1 MSIKHDKYMPLYA
14 YLSPA
19 SIPQIVAHIQ
29 DYLVKHPILSVE
41 TIAEI
46 IVQSLEEHP
55 ELINGEAIPIS
66 PDSEQSIKA
75 YIDSLPSID
84 TYTKAEI
91 NTLLT
96 GKQDTLTFD
105 QAPTPGSSNP
115 VTSSGIIAAMSAMNE
130 ALETMINAKADSA
143 STYTKTQVDTLLTDK
158 ANTDDV
164 YSKNTMDA
172 KLLEY
177 ATSDSVYSK
186 TDINTMKQ
194 VNKTNLAIVS
204 TDGLAPLDIDAGQY
218 VYFNDVMYMATE
230 DILTGAQL
238 VPNTN
243 IVINPIGV
251 TNRIGDGLKN
261 AVTQI
266 NGLAETVSNQSAE
279 IGKKADKP
287 VIVSVTVDTAGASMS
302 AADLAKLKSDMVMCW
317 YTGNRLNLTSD
328 LSITPG
334 SGQQPAG
341 KASSSTTFTIAFI
354 HSANNTAIA
363 SVIPAECVDVS
374 GEFTSMH
381 ANVTIT
387 NKKCYK
393 CGNIVYVA
401 IAFKVE
407 NSLRDF
413 ARIIS
418 TGTFQFKQ
426 LVTAQLYSS
435 GFDTLYSQLVYAD
448 EDNTFFTTRKAISA
462 GDYRIL
468 TSFVV

>member
-1 MSIKHDKYMPLYA
+1 MSIKYDKYMPLYT

-46 IVQSLEEHP
+46 IVQSLQEHP
-55 ELINGEAIPIS
+55 ELINGTAIPIS
-66 PDSEQSIKA
+66 ADSEQSIKA
-75 YIDSLPSID
+75 YIDSLPSVD

-91 NTLLT
+91 NLLLT

-130 ALETMINAKADSA
+130 ALETLINAKADSV

-158 ANTDDV
+158 ANAADV

-186 TDINTMKQ
+186 QDINTMKQ
-194 VNKTNLAIVS
+194 VNKANLAIVS
-204 TDGLAPLDIDAGQY
+204 TDGMAPLDIAAGQY

-230 DILTGAQL
+230 EILTGVQL
-238 VPNTN
+238 VPNAN

-266 NGLAETVSNQSAE
+266 NGLAETVSNQSQQIGDLPSLRTTVKTSIVNAVNELVPMGE
-279 IGKKADKP
+279 IFIPLQCYEINGIKRFFYYLHNASAY
-287 VIVSVTVDTAGASMS
+287 SVTINSVVKSGVGTQMPTNFTMSIENEYIQFYIINNDFVTGAIY
-302 AADLAKLKSDMVMCW
+302 DFKF
-317 YTGNRLNLTSD
+317 T
-328 LSITPG
+328 LS
-334 SGQQPAG
+334 
-341 KASSSTTFTIAFI
+341 K
-354 HSANNTAIA
+354 
-363 SVIPAECVDVS
+363 
-374 GEFTSMH
+374 
-381 ANVTIT
+381 
-387 NKKCYK
+387 
-393 CGNIVYVA
+393 
-401 IAFKVE
+401 
-407 NSLRDF
+407 
-413 ARIIS
+413 
-418 TGTFQFKQ
+418 
-426 LVTAQLYSS
+426 
-435 GFDTLYSQLVYAD
+435 
-448 EDNTFFTTRKAISA
+448 
-462 GDYRIL
+462 
-468 TSFVV
+468 

>member
-1 MSIKHDKYMPLYA
+1 MSIKYDKYIPLYA

-46 IVQSLEEHP
+46 IVQSLQERP
-55 ELINGEAIPIS
+55 ELINGTAIPIS
-66 PDSEQSIKA
+66 ADSEQSIKA

-130 ALETMINAKADSA
+130 ALETLINAKADSA

-158 ANTDDV
+158 ANAADV

-186 TDINTMKQ
+186 QGINTMKQ
-194 VNKTNLAIVS
+194 VNKANLAIVS
-204 TDGLAPLDIDAGQY
+204 TDGLAPLDIAAGQY

-230 DILTGAQL
+230 EILTGVQL
-238 VPNTN
+238 VPNAN

-266 NGLAETVSNQSAE
+266 NGLAETVSNQSQQIANVQNSLAYIVGNTNTTGSTLASGTFVYVKGHSTIAE
-279 IGKKADKP
+279 GLRK
-287 VIVSVTVDTAGASMS
+287 VTGSISANASITTNNTE
-302 AADLAKLKSDMVMCW
+302 DC
-317 YTGNRLNLTSD
+317 TGGGLNALNNNLRKIIKGQTTNTTSD
-328 LSITPG
+328 VGTFIVLDVPSGAVYVSAYTNNTNYWVKYYSQGTFGIVNYNNINVSTKSITLYHYWAI
-334 SGQQPAG
+334 PA
-341 KASSSTTFTIAFI
+341 
-354 HSANNTAIA
+354 NTAI
-363 SVIPAECVDVS
+363 P
-374 GEFTSMH
+374 
-381 ANVTIT
+381 
-387 NKKCYK
+387 
-393 CGNIVYVA
+393 
-401 IAFKVE
+401 
-407 NSLRDF
+407 
-413 ARIIS
+413 
-418 TGTFQFKQ
+418 TG
-426 LVTAQLYSS
+426 Y
-435 GFDTLYSQLVYAD
+435 TLA
-448 EDNTFFTTRKAISA
+448 
-462 GDYRIL
+462 
-468 TSFVV
+468 

>member
-1 MSIKHDKYMPLYA
+1 MSIKYDKYMPLYT

-46 IVQSLEEHP
+46 IVQSLQEHP
-55 ELINGEAIPIS
+55 ELINGTAIPIS
-66 PDSEQSIKA
+66 ADSEQSIKA

-91 NTLLT
+91 NLLLT

-130 ALETMINAKADSA
+130 ALETLINAKADSA
-143 STYTKTQVDTLLTDK
+143 TTYTKSQVDTLLTDK

-177 ATSDSVYSK
+177 ATSESVYSK
-186 TDINTMKQ
+186 QDINTMKQ
-194 VNKTNLAIVS
+194 VNKANLAIVS
-204 TDGLAPLDIDAGQY
+204 TDGLAPLDIAAGQY

-230 DILTGAQL
+230 EILTGVQL
-238 VPNTN
+238 VPNAN

-266 NGLAETVSNQSAE
+266 NGLAETVSNQSQQ
-279 IGKKADKP
+279 IGNVTLPTTAQTLTGAIKENSDKISDLGP
-287 VIVSVTVDTAGASMS
+287 V
-302 AADLAKLKSDMVMCW
+302 
-317 YTGNRLNLTSD
+317 NNLTSD
-328 LSITPG
+328 STTAALSAA
-334 SGQQPAG
+334 QG
-341 KASSSTTFTIAFI
+341 KALKAVTPID
-354 HSANNTAIA
+354 NTAYTVNNGSLGTGPIGYLQNN
-363 SVIPAECVDVS
+363 VLQIRLIIE
-374 GEFTSMH
+374 
-381 ANVTIT
+381 NVTLSAATSFGGFNNIT
-387 NKKCYK
+387 AL
-393 CGNIVYVA
+393 VA
-401 IAFKVE
+401 TYLPIF
-407 NSLRDF
+407 NY
-413 ARIIS
+413 S
-418 TGTFQFKQ
+418 TGKPVNGGVYFNGHSLAYYGEPVSTPATYEITGTV
-426 LVTAQLYSS
+426 LV
-435 GFDTLYSQLVYAD
+435 GG
-448 EDNTFFTTRKAISA
+448 I
-462 GDYRIL
+462 
-468 TSFVV
+468 

>member
-1 MSIKHDKYMPLYA
+1 MSIKYDKYMPLYT

-46 IVQSLEEHP
+46 IVQSLQEHP
-55 ELINGEAIPIS
+55 ELINGTAIPIS
-66 PDSEQSIKA
+66 ADSEQSIKA
-75 YIDSLPSID
+75 YIDSLPSVD

-91 NTLLT
+91 NLLLT

-130 ALETMINAKADSA
+130 ALETLINAKADSA
-143 STYTKTQVDTLLTDK
+143 TTYTKSQVDTLLTDK

-186 TDINTMKQ
+186 QDINTMKQ
-194 VNKTNLAIVS
+194 VNKANLAIVS
-204 TDGLAPLDIDAGQY
+204 TDGLAPLDIAAGQY

-230 DILTGAQL
+230 EILTGVQL
-238 VPNTN
+238 VPNAN

-266 NGLAETVSNQSAE
+266 NGLAETVSNQSQQ
-279 IGKKADKP
+279 IGYLNEGLAI
-287 VIVSVTVDTAGASMS
+287 IVDGDTASYPVPVGYYAYIKNNLHGLSEGLYINTSSASFPIS
-302 AADLAKLKSDMVMCW
+302 GGIADSTVFTKTTMGSLNKLQETIINLPILYKGYYL
-317 YTGNRLNLTSD
+317 YTG
-328 LSITPG
+328 
-334 SGQQPAG
+334 
-341 KASSSTTFTIAFI
+341 TFT
-354 HSANNTAIA
+354 
-363 SVIPAECVDVS
+363 VS
-374 GEFTSMH
+374 GETSMSPILE
-381 ANVTIT
+381 AFGLSINTIAAIT
-387 NKKCYK
+387 FDYASSLS
-393 CGNIVYVA
+393 GNI
-401 IAFKVE
+401 IWG
-407 NSLRDF
+407 
-413 ARIIS
+413 ARYCYGEGTVVNPRFFIIH
-418 TGTFQFKQ
+418 
-426 LVTAQLYSS
+426 
-435 GFDTLYSQLVYAD
+435 
-448 EDNTFFTTRKAISA
+448 N
-462 GDYRIL
+462 
-468 TSFVV
+468 

>member
-1 MSIKHDKYMPLYA
+1 MSIKYDKYMPLYT
-14 YLSPA
+14 YLTPA

-46 IVQSLEEHP
+46 IVQSLQEHP
-55 ELINGEAIPIS
+55 ELINGTAIPIS
-66 PDSEQSIKA
+66 ADSEQSIKA

-105 QAPTPGSSNP
+105 QAPTPGSANP

-130 ALETMINAKADSA
+130 ALETLINAKADSV

-186 TDINTMKQ
+186 QDINTMKQ
-194 VNKTNLAIVS
+194 VNKANLAIVS
-204 TDGLAPLDIDAGQY
+204 TDGLAPLDIAAGQY

-230 DILTGAQL
+230 EILTGVQL
-238 VPNTN
+238 VPNAN

-266 NGLAETVSNQSAE
+266 NGLAETVSNQSQQIDNAFDSIAYVE
-279 IGKKADKP
+279 NGTTASREYKIGDY
-287 VIVSVTVDTAGASMS
+287 VIVQNTLYM
-302 AADLAKLKSDMVMCW
+302 AA
-317 YTGNRLNLTSD
+317 
-328 LSITPG
+328 
-334 SGQQPAG
+334 
-341 KASSSTTFTIAFI
+341 
-354 HSANNTAIA
+354 TAIA
-363 SVIPAECVDVS
+363 ESSVFTVNTNIIPVS
-374 GEFTSMH
+374 EKGGLNALKYTMLGTISQVQSIPLTIPRETTELFVSL
-381 ANVTIT
+381 TIT
-387 NKKCYK
+387 SDNFNAQNMFIIDWNKGAEYY
-393 CGNIVYVA
+393 GIGLLGPSNNI
-401 IAFKVE
+401 IA
-407 NSLRDF
+407 
-413 ARIIS
+413 
-418 TGTFQFKQ
+418 
-426 LVTAQLYSS
+426 
-435 GFDTLYSQLVYAD
+435 TLYRMSRNIKFIRCIYGNENPPA
-448 EDNTFFTTRKAISA
+448 FTANIYWR
-462 GDYRIL
+462 
-468 TSFVV
+468 

>member
-1 MSIKHDKYMPLYA
+1 MSIKYDKYMPLYA

-46 IVQSLEEHP
+46 IVQSLQEHP
-55 ELINGEAIPIS
+55 ELINGTAIPIS
-66 PDSEQSIKA
+66 ADSEQSIKA

-130 ALETMINAKADSA
+130 ALETLINAKADSI

-177 ATSDSVYSK
+177 ATSESVYSK
-186 TDINTMKQ
+186 QDINAMKQ
-194 VNKTNLAIVS
+194 VNKANLAIIS
-204 TDGLAPLDIDAGQY
+204 TDGTAPLDIAAGQY
-218 VYFNDVMYMATE
+218 VYYEDIMYMATE
-230 DILTGAQL
+230 AILTGARL
-238 VPNTN
+238 VPNSN
-243 IVINPIGV
+243 IVLNPIGV

-266 NGLAETVSNQSAE
+266 NGLAETVSNQSQQIANKQDTLSFDTTPTE
-279 IGKKADKP
+279 NSNNPVKSGGLYDVMLKAYS
-287 VIVSVTVDTAGASMS
+287 ITVTLSTGASIQLIKM
-302 AADLAKLKSDMVMCW
+302 
-317 YTGNRLNLTSD
+317 GN
-328 LSITPG
+328 
-334 SGQQPAG
+334 
-341 KASSSTTFTIAFI
+341 
-354 HSANNTAIA
+354 
-363 SVIPAECVDVS
+363 
-374 GEFTSMH
+374 
-381 ANVTIT
+381 
-387 NKKCYK
+387 
-393 CGNIVYVA
+393 
-401 IAFKVE
+401 
-407 NSLRDF
+407 
-413 ARIIS
+413 
-418 TGTFQFKQ
+418 
-426 LVTAQLYSS
+426 LVTAAFN
-435 GFDTLYSQLVYAD
+435 GNDHDTTTQVSDLDKIPVGYRPQ
-448 EDNTFFTTRKAISA
+448 FTVSTVLTNPGNLAYMAITNNGTVRYLNSDPWA
-462 GDYRIL
+462 TGTITYI
-468 TSFVV
+468 TNN

>member
-1 MSIKHDKYMPLYA
+1 MSIKYDKYMPLYT

-46 IVQSLEEHP
+46 IVQSLQEHP
-55 ELINGEAIPIS
+55 ELINGTAIPIS
-66 PDSEQSIKA
+66 ADSEQSIKA
-75 YIDSLPSID
+75 YIDSLPSVD

-91 NTLLT
+91 NLLLT

-130 ALETMINAKADSA
+130 ALETLINAKADSV

-158 ANTDDV
+158 ANAADV

-186 TDINTMKQ
+186 QDINTMKQ
-194 VNKTNLAIVS
+194 VNKANLAIVS
-204 TDGLAPLDIDAGQY
+204 TDGMAPLDIAAGQY

-230 DILTGAQL
+230 EILTGVQL
-238 VPNTN
+238 VPNAN

-266 NGLAETVSNQSAE
+266 NGLAETVSNQSRQ
-279 IGKKADKP
+279 IGDLTTLQTTVKTDL
-287 VIVSVTVDTAGASMS
+287 VSAVNENKNAIDTC
-302 AADLAKLKSDMVMCW
+302 AKLFTTQLLYVASAG
-317 YTGNRLNLTSD
+317 Y
-328 LSITPG
+328 ITG
-334 SGQQPAG
+334 SGNYFDFFIPLACDPSKTYTITNVDNVGFFMADG
-341 KASSSTTFTIAFI
+341 KHTYAFDTFTIVQKSTNGLFVDL
-354 HSANNTAIA
+354 HFTATQT
-363 SVIPAECVDVS
+363 PNQLGLFRGDL
-374 GEFTSMH
+374 
-381 ANVTIT
+381 TIT
-387 NKKCYK
+387 
-393 CGNIVYVA
+393 V
-401 IAFKVE
+401 
-407 NSLRDF
+407 
-413 ARIIS
+413 
-418 TGTFQFKQ
+418 Q
-426 LVTAQLYSS
+426 
-435 GFDTLYSQLVYAD
+435 
-448 EDNTFFTTRKAISA
+448 
-462 GDYRIL
+462 
-468 TSFVV
+468 

>member
-1 MSIKHDKYMPLYA
+1 MSIKYDKYMPLYT

-46 IVQSLEEHP
+46 IVQSLQEHP
-55 ELINGEAIPIS
+55 ELINGTAIPIS
-66 PDSEQSIKA
+66 ADSEQSIKA
-75 YIDSLPSID
+75 YIDSLPSVD

-91 NTLLT
+91 NLLLT

-130 ALETMINAKADSA
+130 ALETLINAKADSV

-158 ANTDDV
+158 ANAADV

-186 TDINTMKQ
+186 QDINTMKQ
-194 VNKTNLAIVS
+194 VNKANLAIVS
-204 TDGLAPLDIDAGQY
+204 TDGMAPLDIAAGQY

-230 DILTGAQL
+230 EILTGVQL
-238 VPNTN
+238 VPNAN

-266 NGLAETVSNQSAE
+266 NGLAETVSNQSQQIGDVALPTTAQTLTGAIAE
-279 IGKKADKP
+279 NYQQIAKKADKIC
-287 VIVSVTVDTAGASMS
+287 IVPENTSLIDFCNGLPIGAYIYQFGSTNTEGPDGYRGCILITKISWDEIAMMALTV
-302 AADLAKLKSDMVMCW
+302 
-317 YTGNRLNLTSD
+317 
-328 LSITPG
+328 
-334 SGQQPAG
+334 AG
-341 KASSSTTFTIAFI
+341 K
-354 HSANNTAIA
+354 
-363 SVIPAECVDVS
+363 
-374 GEFTSMH
+374 
-381 ANVTIT
+381 
-387 NKKCYK
+387 
-393 CGNIVYVA
+393 VYVRYRYGA
-401 IAFKVE
+401 NWSAW
-407 NSLRDF
+407 ST
-413 ARIIS
+413 II
-418 TGTFQFKQ
+418 
-426 LVTAQLYSS
+426 
-435 GFDTLYSQLVYAD
+435 
-448 EDNTFFTTRKAISA
+448 
-462 GDYRIL
+462 
-468 TSFVV
+468 

>member
-1 MSIKHDKYMPLYA
+1 MSIKYDKYMPLYA

-29 DYLVKHPILSVE
+29 DYLIKHPILSVE

-46 IVQSLEEHP
+46 IVQSLQEHP
-55 ELINGEAIPIS
+55 ELINGTAIPIS
-66 PDSEQSIKA
+66 ADSEQSIKA

-105 QAPTPGSSNP
+105 QAPTPGSANP

-130 ALETMINAKADSA
+130 ALETLINAKADSV

-158 ANTDDV
+158 ADTDDV

-172 KLLEY
+172 MLLEY

-194 VNKTNLAIVS
+194 VNKANLAIVS
-204 TDGLAPLDIDAGQY
+204 TDGMAPLDIAAGQY

-238 VPNTN
+238 VPNAN

-251 TNRIGDGLKN
+251 ANRIGDGLKN

-266 NGLAETVSNQSAE
+266 NGLAETVSSQSQQ
-279 IGKKADKP
+279 IG
-287 VIVSVTVDTAGASMS
+287 T
-302 AADLAKLKSDMVMCW
+302 
-317 YTGNRLNLTSD
+317 
-328 LSITPG
+328 
-334 SGQQPAG
+334 
-341 KASSSTTFTIAFI
+341 
-354 HSANNTAIA
+354 
-363 SVIPAECVDVS
+363 
-374 GEFTSMH
+374 
-381 ANVTIT
+381 
-387 NKKCYK
+387 
-393 CGNIVYVA
+393 
-401 IAFKVE
+401 
-407 NSLRDF
+407 
-413 ARIIS
+413 
-418 TGTFQFKQ
+418 
-426 LVTAQLYSS
+426 LVTAEAKTFKDGIEVTLPNVS
-435 GFDTLYSQLVYAD
+435 DTNRTFAVDGITANHSLVQEGYAYLSNPSAAAGD
-448 EDNTFFTTRKAISA
+448 LDLNTSA
-462 GDYRIL
+462 GVVTVSGTLSGTTNIIA
-468 TSFVV
+468 SFVIKQQSATGTAAS

>member
-1 MSIKHDKYMPLYA
+1 MSIKYDKYMPLYT

-46 IVQSLEEHP
+46 IVQSLQEHP
-55 ELINGEAIPIS
+55 ELINGTAIPIS
-66 PDSEQSIKA
+66 ADSEQSIKA
-75 YIDSLPSID
+75 YIDSLPSVD

-91 NTLLT
+91 NLLLT

-130 ALETMINAKADSA
+130 ALETLINAKADSV

-158 ANTDDV
+158 ANAADV

-186 TDINTMKQ
+186 QDINTMKQ
-194 VNKTNLAIVS
+194 VNKANLAIVS
-204 TDGLAPLDIDAGQY
+204 TDGMAPLDIAAGQY

-230 DILTGAQL
+230 EILTGVQL
-238 VPNTN
+238 VPNAN

-266 NGLAETVSNQSAE
+266 NGLAETVSNQSQQIDDLQAAAAYVE
-279 IGKKADKP
+279 DGTTASRTYTEGQF
-287 VIVSVTVDTAGASMS
+287 VLWQGLLYTV
-302 AADLAKLKSDMVMCW
+302 K
-317 YTGNRLNLTSD
+317 TGGMPQGET
-328 LSITPG
+328 I
-334 SGQQPAG
+334 
-341 KASSSTTFTIAFI
+341 STTYLTRVTDGGL
-354 HSANNTAIA
+354 NAI
-363 SVIPAECVDVS
+363 S
-374 GEFTSMH
+374 GT
-381 ANVTIT
+381 V
-387 NKKCYK
+387 
-393 CGNIVYVA
+393 
-401 IAFKVE
+401 
-407 NSLRDF
+407 NSLSSELTKT
-413 ARIIS
+413 I
-418 TGTFQFKQ
+418 Q
-426 LVTAQLYSS
+426 LVTIVGGSNGSVKNIVIDEYQLYLLFISHTSYGTPSS
-435 GFDTLYSQLVYAD
+435 NGNMYILESRPAYFSAAKLTSNNESYTVSGDKDTHTL
-448 EDNTFFTTRKAISA
+448 
-462 GDYRIL
+462 IL
-468 TSFVV
+468 TFTGSQEKAWLYKL

>member
-1 MSIKHDKYMPLYA
+1 MSIKYDKYMPLYT

-46 IVQSLEEHP
+46 IVQSLQEHP
-55 ELINGEAIPIS
+55 ELINGTAIPIS
-66 PDSEQSIKA
+66 ADSEQSIKA

-130 ALETMINAKADSA
+130 ALETLINAKADSA

-158 ANTDDV
+158 ANASDV

-186 TDINTMKQ
+186 ADINTMKQ
-194 VNKTNLAIVS
+194 VNKANLAIVS
-204 TDGLAPLDIDAGQY
+204 TDGLAPLDIAAGQY

-230 DILTGAQL
+230 EILTGVQL
-238 VPNTN
+238 VPNAN

-261 AVTQI
+261 AVTQL
-266 NGLAETVSNQSAE
+266 NGLAETVSNQSQQ
-279 IGKKADKP
+279 IDKKADIP
-287 VIVSVTVDTAGASMS
+287 VIVSVVADTAGASMS
-302 AADLAKLKSDMVMCW
+302 AADLEK
-317 YTGNRLNLTSD
+317 LTSD
-328 LSITPG
+328 MIMLWYSGDSTKVMENIEINPG
-334 SGQQPAG
+334 SGQQPTG
-341 KASSSTTFTIAFI
+341 RASSSTTFTIAFI
-354 HSANNTAIA
+354 HSANTTAVT
-363 SVIPAECVDVS
+363 SVIPKNNIYGTRDFRSVVAEDSVNGFVRIDFNLPFPQSVTITVNSLNRIGVAGDHKDSFRLLNDSAS
-374 GEFTSMH
+374 GIFELYCLTSSTPIPIGS
-381 ANVTIT
+381 AVAVNVTI
-387 NKKCYK
+387 
-393 CGNIVYVA
+393 
-401 IAFKVE
+401 
-407 NSLRDF
+407 S
-413 ARIIS
+413 
-418 TGTFQFKQ
+418 
-426 LVTAQLYSS
+426 
-435 GFDTLYSQLVYAD
+435 
-448 EDNTFFTTRKAISA
+448 
-462 GDYRIL
+462 
-468 TSFVV
+468 